1 MVKIAI
7 IDLGSNSAR
16 LVIANIMPGGYFMV
30 IDELKEPVR
39 LAQDMEIDGFLRPL
53 RIQQTIKTL
62 KTFRTLYESHG
73 VSKVFAYATAAV
85 RHAKNQKS
93 FIDEVQSSCGIKLQ
107 VLSQE
112 EEATFVYQ
120 GVINSMEVPKGLTRE
135 QKAKLREFEESLT
148 EKQSPKKKSFG
159 DRLKD
164 MFK

>member
-73 VSKVFAYATAAV
+73 
-85 RHAKNQKS
+85 
-93 FIDEVQSSCGIKLQ
+93 
-107 VLSQE
+107 
-112 EEATFVYQ
+112 
-120 GVINSMEVPKGLTRE
+120 
-135 QKAKLREFEESLT
+135 
-148 EKQSPKKKSFG
+148 
-159 DRLKD
+159 
-164 MFK
+164 